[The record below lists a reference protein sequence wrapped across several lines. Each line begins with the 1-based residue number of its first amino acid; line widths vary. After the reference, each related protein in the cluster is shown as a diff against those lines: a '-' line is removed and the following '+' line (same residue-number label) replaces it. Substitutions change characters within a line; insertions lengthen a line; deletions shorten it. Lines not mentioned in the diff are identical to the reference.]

1 MTLAGYEQ
9 IETGMA
15 GPIVRMAE
23 IEVES
28 RSRDRGRLVRSEAR
42 SVVVATWLVGV
53 LPYTLVAATIWLAY
67 LGQPTAASL
76 AALATALSFGPKII
90 AAIRSDRSDETSE
103 G

>member
-15 GPIVRMAE
+15 GRIVRMAE

-28 RSRDRGRLVRSEAR
+28 RSRDRGRLVRPEAR

-67 LGQPTAASL
+67 LGSPRRL
-76 AALATALSFGPKII
+76 
-90 AAIRSDRSDETSE
+90 R
-103 G
+103 

>member
-15 GPIVRMAE
+15 GRIVRMAE

-67 LGQPTAASL
+67 LGSPRRL
-76 AALATALSFGPKII
+76 
-90 AAIRSDRSDETSE
+90 R
-103 G
+103 

>member
-15 GPIVRMAE
+15 GRIVRMAE

-53 LPYTLVAATIWLAY
+53 LPYTLVAATIWLATWGSPRR
-67 LGQPTAASL
+67 L
-76 AALATALSFGPKII
+76 
-90 AAIRSDRSDETSE
+90 R
-103 G
+103 